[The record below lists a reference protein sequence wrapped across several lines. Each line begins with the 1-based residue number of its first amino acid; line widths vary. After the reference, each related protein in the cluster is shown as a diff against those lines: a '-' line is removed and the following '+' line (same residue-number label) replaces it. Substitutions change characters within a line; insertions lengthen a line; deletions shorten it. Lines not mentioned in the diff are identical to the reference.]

1 MGEVLRRTGWAV
13 PANVRLKWARQPAEK
28 ARDRPLPTLIIE
40 PRLLS
45 IVAWL
50 AAGRRSASQSLSRRH
65 VFSTLG
71 AFSAVQ
77 VRSA

>member
-1 MGEVLRRTGWAV
+1 M

-40 PRLLS
+40 PRLLN

-50 AAGRRSASQSLSRRH
+50 AEDRRPASQSLSRRH

-71 AFSAVQ
+71 LHVARLIDAGAFSAMQ